1 MQPKKAGTP
10 ARPQSNLGSNLR
22 QNRPVGSA
30 IGPRKAPGAIGEE
43 QKKFEGDVKGAI
55 NKVFE
60 GRPSQ
65 PGSNRVAA
73 PQNQQ

>member
-1 MQPKKAGTP
+1 MQPKNAGKP

-30 IGPRKAPGAIGEE
+30 IGPRKAPGAVNEE

-60 GRPSQ
+60 SRPS
-65 PGSNRVAA
+65 
-73 PQNQQ
+73 

>member
-1 MQPKKAGTP
+1 MQPKNAAKP
-10 ARPQSNLGSNLR
+10 ARPQSGLHSNLR

-30 IGPRKAPGAIGEE
+30 IGPKKAPGAIGEE

-65 PGSNRVAA
+65 PGSNRAT
-73 PQNQQ
+73 PQN